1 MIYVV
6 KNNTGYAKKYRR
18 VLITYRI
25 FEAEYFQK
33 FLCGKKNHTGN
44 HLQLRSSAK
53 KSVKIPTKILCSKTL
68 LFKL

>member
-6 KNNTGYAKKYRR
+6 KNNTGKLNLCQNHRERKAGQN
-18 VLITYRI
+18 ISPGFDYRI

-44 HLQLRSSAK
+44 LGKLSF
-53 KSVKIPTKILCSKTL
+53 KIKHAIILA
-68 LFKL
+68 